1 MATFLFI
8 GLSTMCFILF
18 YTFFFAYSFQAIL
31 ANFDTGTESSL
42 QIFVDYFRAIYY
54 I

>member
-8 GLSTMCFILF
+8 GLSTLCFILF

-31 ANFDTGTESSL
+31 STSDTGTESSL
-42 QIFVDYFRAIYY
+42 QIFVDYFRAIFYM
-54 I
+54 